1 MRSDHCHKKHGP
13 VSYFFACSLP
23 EDWFTNEHISCSRLD
38 ETNANSRRLPR
49 LPGDPETFMRFAGW
63 IVFPA
68 LTFAMLLSISRSAF
82 SEDKGFFLYAGTY
95 TGFKYISHG
104 NPVSGSH
111 SEGIYVSRFQAS
123 TGDVTEAQLAAKI
136 SNPSFLAVSPDHRF
150 LYAASEDPLSVGP
163 ARDHESY
170 VSAYAID
177 RKTGKLRLLNS
188 VPSGGTSTCYL
199 SVDKTG
205 KYVLTASFGS
215 GSISILKVRKDGSLG
230 EQASFVQHIGHS
242 GNQTQAHPSSSD
254 VSPDNRFVSVADL
267 GLDKV
272 LIYHFDPVTGALS
285 PLEPAFAS
293 VPAGSGPRHFIFD
306 AAGKHAYLM
315 NELTDVVTVYAWDS
329 GQGTLT
335 NLQDVSTEL
344 PDYVGT
350 NHTAEIAISPNG
362 KFLYQSNRRLR
373 KDDVRGPDTIG
384 VFAIDSEKGTLTPVE
399 QSPTGGIMPRSFAID
414 PTGKYLLA
422 ANEVTN
428 NIVVFALNQATGKLS
443 KTGKEIKVDTP
454 VCLQFVP
461 AR

>member
-1 MRSDHCHKKHGP
+1 MRKHHGAHCIAK
-13 VSYFFACSLP
+13 VRRSLSQG
-23 EDWFTNEHISCSRLD
+23 DLEH
-38 ETNANSRRLPR
+38 
-49 LPGDPETFMRFAGW
+49 FMRCGRC
-63 IVFPA
+63 IVLPVAALGLILILAYPA
-68 LTFAMLLSISRSAF
+68 VAK
-82 SEDKGFFLYAGTY
+82 DKEFLLYAGTY

-111 SEGIYVSRFQAS
+111 SEGIYVSHFRPA
-123 TGDVTEAQLAAKI
+123 TGELTAAQLAARI
-136 SNPSFLAVSPDHRF
+136 NNPSFLAVSPDHRV

-177 RKTGKLRLLNS
+177 HKTGRLRLLNS

-215 GSISILKVRKDGSLG
+215 GSISILRVKKDGSLG
-230 EQASFVQHIGHS
+230 EQAAFVQHIGHS
-242 GNQTQAHPSSSD
+242 GNQTQAHPSSND
-254 VSPDNRFVSVADL
+254 VSPDNHFVSVADL

-272 LIYHFDPVTGALS
+272 LIYHFDPTTGALS
-285 PLEPAFAS
+285 PLEPAFAAL
-293 VPAGSGPRHFIFD
+293 PAGSGPRHIIFD

-315 NELTDVVTVYAWDS
+315 NELTDVVSVYAWDPA
-329 GQGTLT
+329 QGTLT
-335 NLQDVSTEL
+335 SLQDVSTEL
-344 PDYVGT
+344 PDYVGS

-384 VFAIDSEKGTLTPVE
+384 VFAIDPEKGTLTPVE
-399 QSPTGGIMPRSFAID
+399 QAPTGGIMPRSFAID
-414 PTGKYLLA
+414 LAGKYLLA

-428 NIVVFALNQATGKLS
+428 NIVVFSIDETTGKLS
-443 KTGKEIKVDTP
+443 KTGKEIRVDTP

-461 AR
+461 TR

>member
-1 MRSDHCHKKHGP
+1 MK
-13 VSYFFACSLP
+13 
-23 EDWFTNEHISCSRLD
+23 CSRC
-38 ETNANSRRLPR
+38 
-49 LPGDPETFMRFAGW
+49 
-63 IVFPA
+63 IVLLVVA
-68 LTFAMLLSISRSAF
+68 LGLTLSLARPVIAA
-82 SEDKGFFLYAGTY
+82 DKGFLLYAGTY

-111 SEGIYVSRFQAS
+111 SEGIYVSRFHPA
-123 TGDVTEAQLAAKI
+123 TGELTEAQLAAKI
-136 SNPSFLAVSPDHRF
+136 SNPSFLAISPDHRF

-205 KYVLTASFGS
+205 RYVLTASFGS
-215 GSISILKVRKDGSLG
+215 GSISILRVKKDGSLG
-230 EQASFVQHIGHS
+230 EQSAFVQHIGHS
-242 GNQTQAHPSSSD
+242 GNQTQAHPSSND

-272 LIYHFDPVTGALS
+272 LIYHFDPNTGALS
-285 PLEPAFAS
+285 SLEPAFAAL
-293 VPAGSGPRHFIFD
+293 PAGSGPRHFVFD

-315 NELTDVVTVYAWDS
+315 NELTDVVTAYAWDS
-329 GQGTLT
+329 AQGVLT
-335 NLQDVSTEL
+335 SLQNISTEL

-350 NHTAEIAISPNG
+350 NHTAEIALSPNG
-362 KFLYQSNRRLR
+362 RFLYQSNRRLR

-384 VFAIDSEKGTLTPVE
+384 VFSVDPEKGTLTLVE
-399 QSPTGGIMPRSFAID
+399 QAASGGIMPRSFAID

-428 NIVVFALNQATGKLS
+428 NIVVFRIDETTGKLS
-443 KTGKEIKVDTP
+443 KTGKEITVDTP
-454 VCLQFVP
+454 VSLQFVP
-461 AR
+461 AQ

>member
-1 MRSDHCHKKHGP
+1 MKNSIVPLVTLALVFTLAP
-13 VSYFFACSLP
+13 V
-23 EDWFTNEHISCSRLD
+23 
-38 ETNANSRRLPR
+38 
-49 LPGDPETFMRFAGW
+49 AG
-63 IVFPA
+63 A
-68 LTFAMLLSISRSAF
+68 K
-82 SEDKGFFLYAGTY
+82 DKEFFLYAGTY

-111 SEGIYVSRFQAS
+111 SEGIYVSRFRPA
-123 TGDVTEAQLAAKI
+123 TGELTKAQLAARI
-136 SNPSFLAVSPDHRF
+136 SNPSFLAISPDHRF

-177 RKTGKLRLLNS
+177 RKNGKLRLLNS

-205 KYVLTASFGS
+205 KFVLTASYGS
-215 GSISILKVRKDGSLG
+215 GSISILRVKKDGSLG
-230 EQASFVQHIGHS
+230 AQAAFVQHIGHS
-242 GNQTQAHPSSSD
+242 GNQTQAHPSAND
-254 VSPDNRFVSVADL
+254 VSPDNRFVAVPDL

-272 LIYHFDPVTGALS
+272 LIYHFDPNTGALS
-285 PLEPAFAS
+285 PLEPAVAAL
-293 VPAGSGPRHFIFD
+293 PPGSGPRHFVFD
-306 AAGKHAYLM
+306 TAEKYAYLM

-329 GQGTLT
+329 TQGTLT
-335 NLQDVSTEL
+335 SLQNVSTEL

-362 KFLYQSNRRLR
+362 KFLYQSNRRLG

-384 VFAIDSEKGTLTPVE
+384 VFAIDAAKGTLTPVE
-399 QSPTGGIMPRSFAID
+399 HARTGGIMPRSFAID
-414 PTGKYLLA
+414 PTGNYLLA

-428 NIVVFALNQATGKLS
+428 NIVVFKIDETTGKLS

>member
-1 MRSDHCHKKHGP
+1 MRSRGRIIPAVVLGLALLLGRP
-13 VSYFFACSLP
+13 VRAKDQEF
-23 EDWFTNEHISCSRLD
+23 
-38 ETNANSRRLPR
+38 
-49 LPGDPETFMRFAGW
+49 
-63 IVFPA
+63 
-68 LTFAMLLSISRSAF
+68 LLYI
-82 SEDKGFFLYAGTY
+82 GTY

-104 NPVSGSH
+104 SPVTGSH
-111 SEGIYVSRFQAS
+111 SEGIYVTRFHPA
-123 TGDVTEAQLAAKI
+123 TGEIAEPELAAKI
-136 SNPSFLAVSPDHRF
+136 SNPSFLAISPDHRF

-170 VSAYAID
+170 VGAYAID
-177 RKTGKLRLLNS
+177 RKTGKLRFLNS

-215 GSISILKVRKDGSLG
+215 GSISILRVKKDGSLG
-230 EQASFVQHIGHS
+230 EQAAFVQHIGHS
-242 GNQTQAHPSSSD
+242 GNQTQAHPSSND

-272 LIYHFDPVTGALS
+272 LIYHFDQNTGALS
-285 PLEPAFAS
+285 PLEPAFVAL
-293 VPAGSGPRHFIFD
+293 PAGSGPRHFIFD

-315 NELTDVVTVYAWDS
+315 NELTDVVSVYAWDS
-329 GQGTLT
+329 AQGTLT
-335 NLQDVSTEL
+335 SLQDISTEL
-344 PDYVGT
+344 PDYAGS

-373 KDDVRGPDTIG
+373 QDGVRGPDTVG
-384 VFAIDSEKGTLTPVE
+384 VFAIDPQKGTLTLVE
-399 QSPTGGIMPRSFAID
+399 QAETGGIMPRSFAID

-428 NIVVFALNQATGKLS
+428 NVVVFRIDENTGKLI
-443 KTGKEIKVDTP
+443 KAGKEIKVDTP

>member
-1 MRSDHCHKKHGP
+1 
-13 VSYFFACSLP
+13 
-23 EDWFTNEHISCSRLD
+23 
-38 ETNANSRRLPR
+38 
-49 LPGDPETFMRFAGW
+49 MRFRGVALPLVTSALLLMLARPAG
-63 IVFPA
+63 A
-68 LTFAMLLSISRSAF
+68 K
-82 SEDKGFFLYAGTY
+82 DKEFLVYVGTY

-104 NPVSGSH
+104 NPVSGSQ
-111 SEGIYVSRFQAS
+111 SEGIYVSRFRPV
-123 TGDVTEAQLAAKI
+123 TGELVAPQLAAKI
-136 SNPSFLAVSPDHRF
+136 PNPSFLAVSPDHRF

-205 KYVLTASFGS
+205 KYVLTASYGS
-215 GSISILKVRKDGSLG
+215 GSISILRVKKDGSLG
-230 EQASFVQHIGHS
+230 EQAAFVQHIGHS
-242 GNQTQAHPSSSD
+242 GNQTQAHPSSND

-272 LIYHFDPVTGALS
+272 LIYHFDAQTGALS
-285 PLEPAFAS
+285 PLEPAFAAL
-293 VPAGSGPRHFIFD
+293 PAGSGPRHFIF
-306 AAGKHAYLM
+306 AATGKHAYLM
-315 NELTDVVTVYAWDS
+315 NELTDIVSVYAWDS
-329 GQGTLT
+329 AQGTLT
-335 NLQDVSTEL
+335 SLQDVSTEL

-384 VFAIDSEKGTLTPVE
+384 VFAIDPEKGTLTPVE
-399 QSPTGGIMPRSFAID
+399 HALTGGVMPRSFAID

-428 NIVVFALNQATGKLS
+428 NIVVFSIDETTGKLS